1 MYLEKQPII
10 SLCIATNGVIEWLF
24 PTLDSIFNQNVSETL
39 YEVIVANNGD
49 NEEFDTIMNRYL
61 NEHKNLVYNK
71 NNSILFNNQLEAFK
85 LGRGI
90 FLKFINHRA
99 IFLEGALS
107 YMLDLIKKNLEKK
120 PVIYFSNRILKTD
133 EYFECNSFDMFVKT
147 LGIYVSHTSGV
158 GIWKDQFDRIKDN
171 LIVNPISPHS
181 CLLFS
186 DRCNSQYIICNKKF
200 STEITYSE
208 KNKGKYDF
216 FKAFAVEEPAIT
228 LQLYIDGDIKKET
241 LNSVLNGYK
250 HFVASA
256 YIRYFIKKQE
266 SSYIIDGFEDS
277 MGVFYS
283 KKEILEEVRRIRKNN
298 FIISVKRMIKKMLF
312 FRRK

>member
-181 CLLFS
+181 CLLFQIDVILNIS
-186 DRCNSQYIICNKKF
+186 FVI
-200 STEITYSE
+200 
-208 KNKGKYDF
+208 KNFLRKLL
-216 FKAFAVEEPAIT
+216 I
-228 LQLYIDGDIKKET
+228 
-241 LNSVLNGYK
+241 
-250 HFVASA
+250 
-256 YIRYFIKKQE
+256 
-266 SSYIIDGFEDS
+266 
-277 MGVFYS
+277 
-283 KKEILEEVRRIRKNN
+283 VRRIKVSMIFLKRLLLKNLLLHSN
-298 FIISVKRMIKKMLF
+298 YTLMVI
-312 FRRK
+312 